1 MFSTMV
7 AAYTILQP
15 QSQINIVPKPT
26 NLTIEKGT
34 FTLNSQTTVFGSDQ
48 IVRQV
53 QNAIGSATGFPLRQS
68 ISFPDSNAIIFQSIR
83 NQDQIPEEGYIL
95 AVNPSDIT
103 ITASSESGFF
113 YALQTLRQMLPAE
126 LNRKAPIGSLRN
138 VKIPCVTITDEPRFK
153 WRGLM
158 LDVAR
163 HFMPKDDVLKFIDLA
178 AYHKLNT
185 VHMHLTEDQGWR
197 IEIKKYPKLTEVGAW
212 RKETVVGRNTSE
224 YDGKPHGGFYTQND
238 LREIVAYAKKQHIN
252 IVPEI
257 DMPGHMQAAIASYPW
272 LSTGKQVEVFTRWGV
287 NDLVLNTKPETVQF
301 CKDVLAEVLEIFP
314 SEFIHIGGDEC
325 PKTQWKNDPYEQNK
339 IKELGLK
346 DEHELQSWFIRQM
359 DDFLVKKGRRLIGWD
374 EILEGGLA
382 QNATVMSWRGV
393 AGGVTAAG
401 MGHDVVMS
409 PTSHMYL
416 DYYQG
421 QPEEEPLAIGGY
433 LTLESV
439 YSFNPVT
446 SQIPA
451 DKAHHIL
458 GVQGNIW
465 TEYIKDMKHVEY
477 MAYPRACAVAEIGWT
492 KQEDRNYREFLNR
505 LDHHYPRLKALDVN
519 FRAPKPEP
527 VPAGSWSP
535 NQMSTEY
542 KILSW
547 DITESIRESGNYQV
561 KFQYSKGAHR
571 LNIEWAEIVVNGNA
585 MGRDEH
591 FGRTGGESVANTY
604 KFELNDLK
612 PNSKVSLRAS
622 VSSGGGTDS
631 SGNIYIRKI
640 N

>member
-15 QSQINIVPKPT
+15 QSQLNIIPKPT
-26 NLTIEKGT
+26 SLTIENGT
-34 FTLNSQTTVFGSDQ
+34 FILNSQTTIFGSDQ

-53 QNAIGSATGFPLRQS
+53 QNAIGSSTGFPLRQS
-68 ISFPDSNAIIFQSIR
+68 ISIPDSNAIIFQSVR

-138 VKIPCVTITDEPRFK
+138 IKIPCVTITDEPRFK

-224 YDGKPHGGFYTQND
+224 YDGKPHGGFYTQDD
-238 LREIVAYAKKQHIN
+238 LREIVAYAKNQHIN

-287 NDLVLNTKPETVQF
+287 NDLVLNTRPETVQF

-325 PKTQWKNDPYEQNK
+325 PKTQWKNDPYEQDK

-477 MAYPRACAVAEIGWT
+477 MAYPRTCAVAEIGWT
-492 KQEDRNYREFLNR
+492 KQEDRNYSEFLNR
-505 LDHHYPRLKALDVN
+505 LNHHYPRLKALDVN

-527 VPAGSWSP
+527 VSAGSWSP

-542 KILSW
+542 KILNW
-547 DITESIRESGNYQV
+547 DITNSIKESGNYQV

-571 LNIEWAEIVVNGNA
+571 LNIEWVEIVVEGNVVA
-585 MGRDEH
+585 RDEH

-604 KFELNDLK
+604 KFELIDLK

-631 SGNIYIRKI
+631 SGNIYIKKI

>member
-68 ISFPDSNAIIFQSIR
+68 ISIPDSNAIIFQSIR

-224 YDGKPHGGFYTQND
+224 YDGKPHGGFYTQDD